1 MEEEKITLTLES
13 PAVEEEKEEVK
24 EEEVKVTVDAAK
36 LDDSGLSAEE
46 KKMVEDFS
54 KQIDITQTNAILQY
68 GAAAQNKVAD
78 FSENALNKVKSKET
92 GDVGEILSSLVNE
105 LKGFEIKEDEG
116 FFSKMFKKTSN
127 SVEGLKTKYDSAEK
141 NVNKIV
147 DILEEHQVTLLKD
160 ISLLDQL
167 YAKNQT
173 NLKELTMYILAG
185 YKALDKYKNEDL
197 PKALEKAAKTGAPE
211 DAQAANDL
219 SNSINRFEKK
229 LHDLELTRMVS
240 VQMAPQIR
248 LVQNNDTQM
257 VEKIQSTI
265 VNTIPLWKSQMLI
278 ALGINHSKEAL
289 KAQNEV
295 TEMTNR
301 MLKENA
307 ANLKMATI
315 ETAKQAERGI
325 VDIETL
331 TDTNK
336 KLIETLEEVQ
346 HIQEDGRKK
355 RAEAQVEVRKIEA
368 ELQQKLTDVVN
379 K

>member
-197 PKALEKAAKTGAPE
+197 PKALEKATKPGAPE

-355 RAEAQVEVRKIEA
+355 RAEAQVELRKIEA

>member
-24 EEEVKVTVDAAK
+24 EEEVKATVDAAK

-185 YKALDKYKNEDL
+185 YKALDKYKN
-197 PKALEKAAKTGAPE
+197 
-211 DAQAANDL
+211 
-219 SNSINRFEKK
+219 
-229 LHDLELTRMVS
+229 
-240 VQMAPQIR
+240 
-248 LVQNNDTQM
+248 
-257 VEKIQSTI
+257 
-265 VNTIPLWKSQMLI
+265 
-278 ALGINHSKEAL
+278 
-289 KAQNEV
+289 
-295 TEMTNR
+295 
-301 MLKENA
+301 
-307 ANLKMATI
+307 
-315 ETAKQAERGI
+315 
-325 VDIETL
+325 
-331 TDTNK
+331 
-336 KLIETLEEVQ
+336 
-346 HIQEDGRKK
+346 
-355 RAEAQVEVRKIEA
+355 
-368 ELQQKLTDVVN
+368 
-379 K
+379 